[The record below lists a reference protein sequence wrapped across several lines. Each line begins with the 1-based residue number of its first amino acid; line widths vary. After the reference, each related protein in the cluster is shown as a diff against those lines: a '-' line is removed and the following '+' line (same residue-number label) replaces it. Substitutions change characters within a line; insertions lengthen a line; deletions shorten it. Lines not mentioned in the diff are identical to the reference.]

1 MPDQRI
7 DDRMDDMDE
16 RLREAEKTIF
26 NGLRDACAKMTKWL
40 DEKAPHLLTREEH
53 AKIDEDQA
61 ADIAVTNRE
70 IGRKK
75 DRRLVIIG
83 FALPFLTAG
92 AIKLLDLL

>member
-16 RLREAEKTIF
+16 RLREAEQTIF
-26 NGLRDACAKMTKWL
+26 NGLREASAKMTKWL

-53 AKIDEDQA
+53 AKIDEDQVLA
-61 ADIAVTNRE
+61 TTRANRI